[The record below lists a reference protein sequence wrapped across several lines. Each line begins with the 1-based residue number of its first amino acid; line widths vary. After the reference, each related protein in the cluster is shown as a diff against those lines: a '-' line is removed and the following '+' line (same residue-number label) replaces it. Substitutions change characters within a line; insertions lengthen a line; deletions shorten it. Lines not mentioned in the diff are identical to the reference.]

1 MWEEVDE
8 QCIFRISAVKIA
20 EKETKYTEVF
30 DKFQMNLK
38 NIIARNENKR
48 VKVHIRFLKD
58 FLDECNRV
66 LSTKLACAMQ
76 SVEDNQ
82 TNLDHL
88 SKELEEI
95 EKTREEGISNIDRRI
110 ETFIDEASQ
119 QFHDYIHHEDFRAR
133 VLDGTDKFTRL
144 TIGKELNTRIENETK
159 TWQKEHIE
167 NIIQETILGDLL
179 KKFEHIHRS
188 LHSIKD
194 NLTGFKTPFDVE
206 NKVAA
211 AVASGVLP
219 SGAGLL
225 GSFLINRIVPHYG
238 IFVGIAAA
246 GILTGIVL
254 SSIITFDGIGSFE
267 TVRERAVQA
276 RIAVFTKEKIKDTL
290 RKEYLHDVE
299 KVISVFLRGDLVNE
313 ILKIKENIITMKN
326 EHLIFKSEQETL
338 CSLQLNVIQKIERL
352 TQIDLTYK

>member
-1 MWEEVDE
+1 M
-8 QCIFRISAVKIA
+8 S
-20 EKETKYTEVF
+20 
-30 DKFQMNLK
+30 
-38 NIIARNENKR
+38 
-48 VKVHIRFLKD
+48 
-58 FLDECNRV
+58 
-66 LSTKLACAMQ
+66 
-76 SVEDNQ
+76 
-82 TNLDHL
+82 
-88 SKELEEI
+88 
-95 EKTREEGISNIDRRI
+95 
-110 ETFIDEASQ
+110 
-119 QFHDYIHHEDFRAR
+119 
-133 VLDGTDKFTRL
+133 
-144 TIGKELNTRIENETK
+144 IGKELNTRIENETK

-246 GILTGIVL
+246 GILTGVVL
-254 SSIITFDGIGSFE
+254 SSIVTFDGIGSFE
-267 TVRERAVQA
+267 TVREKAFQA

-299 KVISVFLRGDLVNE
+299 KVISVFLKGDLVNE
-313 ILKIKENIITMKN
+313 IMKIKENIITMKN
-326 EHLIFKSEQETL
+326 EHIIFKSEQETL
-338 CSLQLNVIQKIERL
+338 SSLELNVIQKIERL
-352 TQIDLTYK
+352 TQIEGIITYKYILKKYCGEVFGPKLSS